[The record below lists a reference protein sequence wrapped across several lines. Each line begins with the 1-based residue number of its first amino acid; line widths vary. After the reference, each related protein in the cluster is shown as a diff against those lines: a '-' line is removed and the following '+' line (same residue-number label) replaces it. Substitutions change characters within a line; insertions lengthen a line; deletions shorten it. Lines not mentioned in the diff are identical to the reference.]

1 MKGFERKDLQLSLCG
16 LNCALCPM
24 QADGHCPG
32 CGGGAGNASC
42 SIARCSLEH
51 GKVEYCFQ
59 YEAFPCERY
68 KADDAWDSFVLH
80 RNRKQDMEKA
90 RRAPGAYHSQL
101 KAKQEI
107 LRELLDKYNDGRHK
121 SFFCTA
127 VNLLELERLQRV
139 MGQLEKGEA
148 APAKE
153 LAARAKEWMQGEARQ
168 QGVELRLRKKTA
180 SKE

>member
-1 MKGFERKDLQLSLCG
+1 M
-16 LNCALCPM
+16 
-24 QADGHCPG
+24 
-32 CGGGAGNASC
+32 
-42 SIARCSLEH
+42 
-51 GKVEYCFQ
+51 
-59 YEAFPCERY
+59 
-68 KADDAWDSFVLH
+68 
-80 RNRKQDMEKA
+80 
-90 RRAPGAYHSQL
+90 
-101 KAKQEI
+101 
-107 LRELLDKYNDGRHK
+107 DKYNDGRHK